1 QSLLSYLPP
10 DDVENSPKVIVV
22 KPPVAS
28 PTPIRPNGQK
38 PQPNTPDY
46 DPALVC
52 VLELATVLAT
62 RDQDS
67 MSTIGKDVAQTLKS
81 VVHDADGLHP
91 VTVGRAS
98 YYLLNLLKASDD
110 HDYVRAPVV
119 LHTISSF
126 NQDLL
131 QRCGP
136 TILKGMSGCIKGP
149 ASLRKEMATSPDFW
163 SVLHALQP
171 NPEAAPLAFHITEDI
186 ATGSPQAITAD
197 NYESAIGLLNTFS
210 TVSAVHEQRR
220 EPAAR
225 RAKSA
230 APEKRP
236 APDEATLR
244 GVRAMAIVSQMTG

>member
-1 QSLLSYLPP
+1 MTRESLKAFTQSLLSYLPP

-38 PQPNTPDY
+38 PQPAAPDY

-52 VLELATVLAT
+52 VLELATVLST

-67 MSTIGKDVAQTLKS
+67 MSSIGKDVAQTLKS
-81 VVHDADGLHP
+81 VIHDADGLHP

-98 YYLLNLLKASDD
+98 YYLLNLLKASDVSVLDHYHAYFSDQNQD

-136 TILKGMSGCIKGP
+136 TILKGISGCIKG
-149 ASLRKEMATSPDFW
+149 
-163 SVLHALQP
+163 HAGL
-171 NPEAAPLAFHITEDI
+171 
-186 ATGSPQAITAD
+186 
-197 NYESAIGLLNTFS
+197 SALK
-210 TVSAVHEQRR
+210 V
-220 EPAAR
+220 
-225 RAKSA
+225 
-230 APEKRP
+230 
-236 APDEATLR
+236 
-244 GVRAMAIVSQMTG
+244 